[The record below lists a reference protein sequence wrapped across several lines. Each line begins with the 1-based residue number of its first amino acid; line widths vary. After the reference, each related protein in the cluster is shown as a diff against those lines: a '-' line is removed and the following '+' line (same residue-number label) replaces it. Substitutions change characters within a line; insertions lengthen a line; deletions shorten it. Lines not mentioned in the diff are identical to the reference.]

1 MTTPTLAELRTA
13 RAIIR
18 QQRDDIERSD
28 NSCNTNGRITPYLT
42 AQQNLDRQIEALE
55 AALEPKEHR
64 SCPT

>member
-28 NSCNTNGRITPYLT
+28 DFCYTNGRINHYLT
-42 AQQNLDRQIEALE
+42 ALQNLDRQIEELE
-55 AALEPKEHR
+55 NKEHQTP
-64 SCPT
+64 CPT